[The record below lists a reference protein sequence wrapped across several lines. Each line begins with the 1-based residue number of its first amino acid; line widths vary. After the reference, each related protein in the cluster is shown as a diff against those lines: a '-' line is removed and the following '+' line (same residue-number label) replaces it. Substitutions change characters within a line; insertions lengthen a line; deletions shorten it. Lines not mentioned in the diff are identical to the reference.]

1 MLVLRADASQP
12 TTRSAEVVLLLS
24 EQDKRMCCKYGFQVD
39 CSRCDI
45 AERPVNEGFQIKQI
59 GVVLFE

>member
-1 MLVLRADASQP
+1 VKLSYAFATVLEIIGCVA
-12 TTRSAEVVLLLS
+12 
-24 EQDKRMCCKYGFQVD
+24 KYGFQVD

-45 AERPVNEGFQIKQI
+45 AERPVNKGFQIKQI